1 MGIKEKEKEAMV
13 EAGRELTRK
22 PMFELQSAGMKPELT
37 LWPCLYEEML
47 CQVEGLLSYPS

>member
-47 CQVEGLLSYPS
+47 CQVEGLVSYPS